1 MNNTTAAYL
10 PNLFLLK
17 LVIIPVLSLDIN
29 NYFENLPAEA
39 IPSISSTT
47 TYRYQ
52 FGPNL
57 SPEISYH
64 LDLDLVQQQQLSGIA
79 AASKKTKNNNKMA
92 TTQIQA
98 QNNMETNTLG
108 WHPGE
113 ISAHKLLKVTTS
125 HRRNP
130 TQQGLSY
137 SHGYRVSESPIVAL
151 GTLDQEG
158 NIWTTL
164 WGGEKG
170 FARPVARNVLALQS
184 LLSVKG
190 DPFLGALLQLDENNN
205 ALKGGVIKPAG
216 EGKMMSGLSVDLETR
231 DRVKLA
237 GRVLVASLDNNS
249 GESERA
255 AVREIQLA
263 MVVDEGLGNCPK
275 YMNRKEIHAHVPNP
289 TVIGLKGGLKLTN
302 QALDLIEQAD
312 MMFMST
318 TNGKT
323 MDTNIRGGPAGF
335 IRVLRNQDGDDGGVI
350 LVYPE
355 YSGNQLYQSIGNL
368 QVDNRIGVV
377 IPDFETSDVLYLTG
391 ETELLV
397 GSKAAAVMPHAK
409 VVVKIKVKEAGFVK
423 DGLPFRG
430 IPLDRSPYNPPVRRL
445 ASEGLP
451 GVVGDDAEDGPVAI
465 ATLVKRDVLSPT
477 IARYTFKLRNE
488 QGRAIPAWKP
498 AQYVTLDFS
507 GELDQGWSHMREDD
521 PQSLNDDFVR
531 TFTVSNCLPE
541 EMEEVTGEETELEI
555 TVRRHGPTTGFLWD
569 YKFRVPLE
577 LPVLGFGGEDSFRIP
592 TATGGGRSV
601 FVAGGVGITPLLAQ
615 APGLIKA
622 DVDFILL
629 WSLRSE
635 DLGVVVDSLQRI
647 PGLAQRTRLF
657 VTGVEAEN
665 AIEMVKGLGA
675 RATFQRRLLQQDVLA
690 VKEGQKGTKYYLCAS
705 PAMQTILEGWL
716 QGEDFVSESFGY

>member
-1 MNNTTAAYL
+1 
-10 PNLFLLK
+10 
-17 LVIIPVLSLDIN
+17 
-29 NYFENLPAEA
+29 
-39 IPSISSTT
+39 
-47 TYRYQ
+47 
-52 FGPNL
+52 
-57 SPEISYH
+57 
-64 LDLDLVQQQQLSGIA
+64 
-79 AASKKTKNNNKMA
+79 
-92 TTQIQA
+92 
-98 QNNMETNTLG
+98 METNTLG
-108 WHPGE
+108 WHLGE
-113 ISAHKLLKVTTS
+113 VSAHKLLKVATS
-125 HRRNP
+125 NRRNP

-170 FARPVARNVLALQS
+170 FARPVAKNVLALQS

-190 DPFLGALLQLDENNN
+190 DPFLGALLELDENNGN
-205 ALKGGVIKPAG
+205 NSLEGGGVIKPAG

-237 GRVLVASLDNNS
+237 GRVLVASLDNNNS

-255 AVREIQLA
+255 VREMQLA
-263 MVVDEGLGNCPK
+263 MVIDEGLGNCPK

-289 TVIGLKGGLKLTN
+289 TVIGMKGGVKLTS
-302 QALDLIEQAD
+302 QALGLIEQAD
-312 MMFMST
+312 MMFLST

-323 MDTNIRGGPAGF
+323 MDTNHRGGPAGF
-335 IRVLRNQDGDDGGVI
+335 IRVLRNQDGEVI

-397 GSKAAAVMPHAK
+397 GLKAAAVMPHAK
-409 VVVKIKVKEAGFVK
+409 VVVKIKVKEARFVK

-430 IPLDRSPYNPPVRRL
+430 VSLDRSPYNPPVRRL

-451 GVVGDDAEDGPVAI
+451 GVVVGDDEGDGPVAI
-465 ATLVKRDVLSPT
+465 ATLVKRHVLSPT

-488 QGRAIPAWKP
+488 KGRPIPAWKP
-498 AQYVTLDFS
+498 AQYVTLDFG

-569 YKFRVPLE
+569 YKFQVPLE

-622 DVDFILL
+622 DADFILL

-665 AIEMVKGLGA
+665 AIEKVNCLGTQG
-675 RATFQRRLLQQDVLA
+675 TFQRRLLQQDVLA
-690 VKEGQKGTKYYLCAS
+690 VKEGQNGTKYYLCAS